1 MPLCLNTVSL
11 KKFVNII
18 RFLRQHPETA
28 EYRNF
33 RQELG
38 SMGMKSPEEVV
49 PTCTAADTGQAVTMD
64 PAVVHSTAAAA
75 KSTAAAAKYPKEED
89 VDEVDGRVTQL
100 LGNKPLE
107 MFLVFNV
114 FSCIKTHLNKKYKK
128 IKFQKE
134 VNFWFIIVFRA
145 SWKIIFHE
153 SHFPRYRNNFRR
165 EQRPQIELF
174 IMSGIEYTIHCFT
187 NYIENMPLLSGFR

>member
-11 KKFVNII
+11 KIFVNII

-38 SMGMKSPEEVV
+38 SMKSPEEVV

-75 KSTAAAAKYPKEED
+75 KSTAADAKYPKEED
-89 VDEVDGRVTQL
+89 GDEVDGRVTQL

-107 MFLVFNV
+107 MFLVFMS
-114 FSCIKTHLNKKYKK
+114 FH
-128 IKFQKE
+128 
-134 VNFWFIIVFRA
+134 A
-145 SWKIIFHE
+145 SKRI
-153 SHFPRYRNNFRR
+153 
-165 EQRPQIELF
+165 
-174 IMSGIEYTIHCFT
+174 
-187 NYIENMPLLSGFR
+187 

>member
-1 MPLCLNTVSL
+1 M
-11 KKFVNII
+11 
-18 RFLRQHPETA
+18 RQHPETA

-38 SMGMKSPEEVV
+38 SMKSPEEVV

-107 MFLVFNV
+107 MFLVFYV

-128 IKFQKE
+128 KK
-134 VNFWFIIVFRA
+134 
-145 SWKIIFHE
+145 
-153 SHFPRYRNNFRR
+153 NFRR
-165 EQRPQIELF
+165 KLTFGLSLCSEPAGKLSFMKVIFLD
-174 IMSGIEYTIHCFT
+174 IGITLGESRGHK
-187 NYIENMPLLSGFR
+187 